1 MNETNFDMV
10 QKLPGELHTFKSTDK
25 VDDDDQRLEYPV
37 EFLNLLNPSGI
48 SEHELHLK
56 KGAPVVLLRNFDIK
70 AGHCNG
76 TRYIIK
82 EIYRHRLELEKLD
95 PNGDEDDILQLPRI
109 PMIYNP
115 DNMPMSMTRL
125 QFPIKL
131 AFAVTFHRSQGQS
144 VEHCGILLPKDIW
157 THGQIYVAFSR
168 CGNPRNIYVWAEQE
182 KEPFQ
187 KLKMKLGRMLK
198 VMKNVVYPEVLCS
211 ASSL

>member
-1 MNETNFDMV
+1 M
-10 QKLPGELHTFKSTDK
+10 
-25 VDDDDQRLEYPV
+25 
-37 EFLNLLNPSGI
+37 
-48 SEHELHLK
+48 
-56 KGAPVVLLRNFDIK
+56 
-70 AGHCNG
+70 
-76 TRYIIK
+76 
-82 EIYRHRLELEKLD
+82 D

-115 DNMPMSMTRL
+115 DNMPMSTTRL

-131 AFAVTFHRSQGQS
+131 AFAVTFQRSQGQS

-168 CGNPRNIYVWAEQE
+168 CGNPRNICLGGARERTS
-182 KEPFQ
+182 FQ

-198 VMKNVVYPEVLCS
+198 VMKNVVYPKVLCS